1 MKAFTARYGASP
13 LHLLLH
19 VALFAAFAW
28 VALQVADVREAQNIV
43 LWFVAAIV
51 LHDIALLP
59 FYSAIDRVG
68 RRGLPGAAAVN
79 HVRIPAA
86 LSALL
91 LLLFFPPI
99 LGSNDGSFAR
109 VAGVEPAGY
118 LARWLLVTAAL
129 FGVSALL
136 YVVRSRRAAAVHSA
150 S

>member
-1 MKAFTARYGASP
+1 MRARYGSSP
-13 LHLLLH
+13 LHLVLH

-28 VALQVADVREAQNIV
+28 VALQIADAREAQNIA

-51 LHDIALLP
+51 LHDVALLP
-59 FYSAIDRVG
+59 FYSAVDRVA
-68 RRGLPGAAAVN
+68 RRGLPRGAAAVN

-91 LLLFFPPI
+91 FLLFFPPI
-99 LGSNDGSFAR
+99 LGRNEGSFAR
-109 VAGVEPAGY
+109 VAGVEPSGY
-118 LARWLLVTAAL
+118 LERWLLVTAAL
-129 FGVSALL
+129 FAASALL